1 MNKNDNIVSF
11 RKLVPTY
18 YPLLLKW
25 LQTSHVKEWWNDG
38 DDTLEKVAW
47 RYRPDD
53 KGAGYLILLDERP
66 IGYIQYE
73 LFTDGGAGV
82 DLFIGEANQINKGI
96 GTQTM
101 KEFVEQVV
109 ELHQPT
115 FVDVD
120 PHPDNK
126 RAIRCYEKAG
136 FKHVL
141 TIVTTEGKLSY
152 LMRRNSPYR
161 S

>member
-38 DDTLEKVAW
+38 DDTLEKVA
-47 RYRPDD
+47 RHYQPDD

-73 LFTDGGAGV
+73 LLTDGGAGV
-82 DLFIGEANQINKGI
+82 DLFYRRGEPNK
-96 GTQTM
+96 
-101 KEFVEQVV
+101 
-109 ELHQPT
+109 
-115 FVDVD
+115 
-120 PHPDNK
+120 
-126 RAIRCYEKAG
+126 
-136 FKHVL
+136 
-141 TIVTTEGKLSY
+141 
-152 LMRRNSPYR
+152 
-161 S
+161 

>member
-1 MNKNDNIVSF
+1 M
-11 RKLVPTY
+11 
-18 YPLLLKW
+18 
-25 LQTSHVKEWWNDG
+25 
-38 DDTLEKVAW
+38 VA
-47 RYRPDD
+47 R
-53 KGAGYLILLDERP
+53 ASI
-66 IGYIQYE
+66 
-73 LFTDGGAGV
+73 F
-82 DLFIGEANQINKGI
+82 FIGEANQINKGI

-126 RAIRCYEKAG
+126 RAIRYYEKAG
-136 FKHVL
+136 FKHVS

-152 LMRRNSPYR
+152 LMRRNNPYSP
-161 S
+161 